1 MIGHAIIRSRTTT
14 RCLMTSSCTE
24 RQLAP
29 RSVTTSVNHS
39 TRLWS
44 CTRGAGFAAL
54 LGQQSHDILAL
65 PRLVAILRRLLPERR
80 ASDEAIDVGCPL
92 KHFRSDTG
100 RAQGLGDLEHFGHP
114 AIGLG
119 R

>member
-1 MIGHAIIRSRTTT
+1 MRIRFSAHT
-14 RCLMTSSCTE
+14 
-24 RQLAP
+24 A
-29 RSVTTSVNHS
+29 VTTSVNRS

-44 CTRGAGFAAL
+44 CTGRVDFAVL
-54 LGQQSHDILAL
+54 LGQQSHNILAL

-80 ASDEAIDVGCPL
+80 AGDEAIDVSCPL